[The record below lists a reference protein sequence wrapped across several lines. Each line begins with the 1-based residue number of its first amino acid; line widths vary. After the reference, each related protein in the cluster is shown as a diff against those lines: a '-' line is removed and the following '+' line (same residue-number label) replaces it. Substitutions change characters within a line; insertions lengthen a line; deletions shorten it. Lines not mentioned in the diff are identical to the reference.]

1 VRDGNRQYFPASGYL
16 RAIVTILRKLAGS
29 FWLRAL
35 VSAGLLALVLS
46 RIDFGD
52 ARERLSGGSWGWF
65 AAAAAAMLASFLVGA
80 FRWHLYLDAAAV
92 EASLSSTV
100 RAYLI
105 GVFTTNFL
113 PSQLGGDVTRTWV
126 ASRPG
131 TRLRAATTVVVDRA
145 TALACLVAVGWI
157 AVAANPGPVPGE
169 ILAALAAAN
178 GAVALGAVLVALI
191 HFRRIR
197 IGRPVSTR
205 LLGQRREV
213 REAASAC
220 LRGSV
225 LRRTIVIGL
234 GFQGLV
240 ALAAWFVLRSI
251 ALDLP
256 FSVFAASL
264 APVLIVS
271 AAPISI
277 AGFGVREGSYVVL
290 LGYAGVSTTDATL
303 LSLVA
308 AAAFAVASLPGA
320 VALLRG
326 PPAAV
331 APLDTRPGST
341 TGTT

>member
-1 VRDGNRQYFPASGYL
+1 MTTAILARTSGYRPAS
-16 RAIVTILRKLAGS
+16 VTILRKLAS
-29 FWLRAL
+29 SLWLRGL
-35 VSAGLLALVLS
+35 VSGGLLALVLS

-52 ARERLSGGSWGWF
+52 ARERLSEGSWGWF
-65 AAAAAAMLASFLVGA
+65 AAAAAAMLGSFFVGA
-80 FRWHLYLDAAAV
+80 FRWHLYLDAATV
-92 EASLSSTV
+92 GTSLSSTI

-113 PSQLGGDVTRTWV
+113 PSQLGGDATRTWV

-131 TRLRAATTVVVDRA
+131 TRLRVATTVVVDRA
-145 TALACLVAVGWI
+145 TALVCLIVVGWI

-169 ILAALAAAN
+169 ILAALAASS
-178 GAVALGAVLVALI
+178 GAVALAALLVVVVLAG
-191 HFRRIR
+191 RIR
-197 IGRPVSTR
+197 IGRALSTR
-205 LLGQRREV
+205 LLGPRREV
-213 REAASAC
+213 RVAASAC
-220 LRGSV
+220 LQGVV
-225 LRRTIVIGL
+225 LRRTMVLGL

-271 AAPISI
+271 AAPVSI

-290 LGYAGVSTTDATL
+290 LGQAGVSTTDATL

-320 VALLRG
+320 VALLRP

-331 APLDTRPGST
+331 ASADAGPGST
-341 TGTT
+341 AGTT

>member
-1 VRDGNRQYFPASGYL
+1 
-16 RAIVTILRKLAGS
+16 VTLLRKLGS
-29 FWLRAL
+29 SLWLRAL

-52 ARERLSGGSWGWF
+52 ARTRLSGGSWGWF
-65 AAAAAAMLASFLVGA
+65 AAAVAALFCSFLLGA
-80 FRWHLYLDAAAV
+80 FRWHLYLEAAAV
-92 EASLSSTV
+92 GTGLASTI

-113 PSQLGGDVTRTWV
+113 PSQMGGDVTRTWV

-145 TALACLVAVGWI
+145 TALACLIAIGWI

-169 ILAALAAAN
+169 ILAALAAAS
-178 GAVALGAVLVALI
+178 GAVAIGALLVVLVLAG
-191 HFRRIR
+191 RIR
-197 IGRPVSTR
+197 IGRALSTR
-205 LLGQRREV
+205 LLGPRREV
-213 REAASAC
+213 LAAASAC
-220 LRGSV
+220 LRGVV
-225 LRRTIVIGL
+225 LRRTIVLGL

-290 LGYAGVSTTDATL
+290 LGHAGVSNTDATVV
-303 LSLVA
+303 SLVA

-320 VALLRG
+320 VALLRR

-331 APLDTRPGST
+331 ASVDTGPGPT
-341 TGTT
+341 ARAT